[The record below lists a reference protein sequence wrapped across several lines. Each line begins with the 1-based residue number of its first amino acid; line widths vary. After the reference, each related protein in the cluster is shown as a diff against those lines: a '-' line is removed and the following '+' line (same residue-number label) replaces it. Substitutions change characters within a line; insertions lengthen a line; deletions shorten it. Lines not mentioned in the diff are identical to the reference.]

1 MGARQV
7 TVEGKPGTR
16 VLLVDDNV
24 DALQTLHVL
33 LDMQGFD
40 VQSFATPDEAIAQA
54 PVFRPE
60 VCVLDIGLPGMDGY
74 ELARRLQASGLRAR
88 YVALTGYGQASDRER
103 SAAAGFHVHL
113 TKPVQLDPLLD
124 ALKPL

>member
-1 MGARQV
+1 VSGPDAAS
-7 TVEGKPGTR
+7 TR
-16 VLLVDDNV
+16 VLLVDDNI

-33 LDMQGFD
+33 LEMQGFE
-40 VQSFATPDEAIAQA
+40 VQSFATPDEAIANA
-54 PVFRPE
+54 PRFQPE

-74 ELARRLQASGLRAR
+74 QLARRLQDGGTRAR
-88 YVALTGYGQASDRER
+88 YVALTGYGQQSDRDR

-124 ALKPL
+124 ALKPLDG

>member
-1 MGARQV
+1 
-7 TVEGKPGTR
+7 

-33 LDMQGFD
+33 LEMQGFE
-40 VQSFATPDEAIAQA
+40 VRSFGTPEEAIAQA
-54 PVFRPE
+54 GAFRPD

-74 ELARRLQASGLRAR
+74 ELARRLQAGGLRAR

-113 TKPVQLDPLLD
+113 TKPVQLEPLLE
-124 ALKPL
+124 ALKPLDG

>member
-1 MGARQV
+1 MSVGDRA
-7 TVEGKPGTR
+7 GTR

-33 LDMQGFD
+33 LEMQGFD
-40 VQSFATPDEAIAQA
+40 VQSFATPDEAIVQA
-54 PVFRPE
+54 PSFRPE

-74 ELARRLQASGLRAR
+74 ELARRLQGAGLRAR

-124 ALKPL
+124 ALKPLDA

>member
-1 MGARQV
+1 VSDGR
-7 TVEGKPGTR
+7 PTR
-16 VLLVDDNV
+16 VLLVDDNI

-33 LDMQGFD
+33 LEMQGFE
-40 VQSFATPDEAIAQA
+40 VQSFATPDVAIAKA
-54 PVFRPE
+54 AAFSPD

-74 ELARRLQASGLRAR
+74 QLARRLQQDGLRAR

-113 TKPVQLDPLLD
+113 TKPVQLDPLLA
-124 ALKPL
+124 ALEPLER

>member
-1 MGARQV
+1 M
-7 TVEGKPGTR
+7 TVEGKGTR

-33 LDMQGFD
+33 LEMQGFQ
-40 VQSFATPDEAIAQA
+40 VQSFATPDEAIARA
-54 PVFRPE
+54 PSFRPE

-74 ELARRLQASGLRAR
+74 ELARRLQRSGLRAR

-124 ALKPL
+124 ALKPLDV

>member
-1 MGARQV
+1 VSNPGAAS
-7 TVEGKPGTR
+7 TR
-16 VLLVDDNV
+16 VLLVDDNI

-33 LDMQGFD
+33 LEMQGFQ
-40 VQSFATPDEAIAQA
+40 VQSFATPDEAIAHA
-54 PVFRPE
+54 PRFKPE

-74 ELARRLQASGLRAR
+74 QLARRLQAGGTRAR
-88 YVALTGYGQASDRER
+88 YVALTGYGQQSDRDR

-124 ALKPL
+124 ALKPLDG

>member
-1 MGARQV
+1 VSG
-7 TVEGKPGTR
+7 PGPATR
-16 VLLVDDNV
+16 VLLVDDNI

-33 LDMQGFD
+33 LEMQGFD
-40 VQSFATPDEAIAQA
+40 VQSFATPDEAISKA
-54 PVFRPE
+54 PAFRPD

-74 ELARRLQASGLRAR
+74 QLARRLQQAGLRAR

-113 TKPVQLDPLLD
+113 TKPVQLDPLL
-124 ALKPL
+124 ASLKPLEPLQG

>member
-1 MGARQV
+1 MSGPDAAS
-7 TVEGKPGTR
+7 TR
-16 VLLVDDNV
+16 VLLVDDNI

-33 LDMQGFD
+33 LEMQGFE
-40 VQSFATPDEAIAQA
+40 VESFATPDEAIANA
-54 PVFRPE
+54 PRFQPE

-74 ELARRLQASGLRAR
+74 QLARRLQADGTRAR
-88 YVALTGYGQASDRER
+88 YVALTGYGQQSDRDR

-124 ALKPL
+124 ALKPLDG

>member
-1 MGARQV
+1 VSGPDAAS
-7 TVEGKPGTR
+7 TR
-16 VLLVDDNV
+16 VLLVDDNI

-33 LDMQGFD
+33 LEMQGFE
-40 VQSFATPDEAIAQA
+40 VQSFATPDEAIANA
-54 PVFRPE
+54 PRFQPE

-74 ELARRLQASGLRAR
+74 QLARRLQAGGTRAR
-88 YVALTGYGQASDRER
+88 YVALTGYGQQSDRDR

-124 ALKPL
+124 ALKPLDG

>member
-1 MGARQV
+1 MTGQ
-7 TVEGKPGTR
+7 GKPATR

-33 LDMQGFD
+33 LEMQGFE
-40 VQSFATPDEAIAQA
+40 VQSFATPDEALAQA
-54 PVFRPE
+54 SMFQPE

-124 ALKPL
+124 ALKPLDA

>member
-1 MGARQV
+1 M

-33 LDMQGFD
+33 LEMQGFE
-40 VQSFATPDEAIAQA
+40 VQSFGTPEEAIAHA
-54 PVFRPE
+54 PTFRPE

-74 ELARRLQASGLRAR
+74 QLARRLQASGLRAR

-124 ALKPL
+124 ALKPLDS

>member
-1 MGARQV
+1 MSVGDRA
-7 TVEGKPGTR
+7 GTR

-33 LDMQGFD
+33 LEMQGFE
-40 VQSFATPDEAIAQA
+40 VQSFATPDEAIVQA
-54 PVFRPE
+54 PTFRPE

-74 ELARRLQASGLRAR
+74 ELARRLQSSGLRAR

-124 ALKPL
+124 ALKPLDA

>member
-1 MGARQV
+1 VSDAR
-7 TVEGKPGTR
+7 PTR
-16 VLLVDDNV
+16 VLLVDDNI

-33 LDMQGFD
+33 LEMQGFE
-40 VQSFATPDEAIAQA
+40 VQSFATPDVAIAKA
-54 PVFRPE
+54 AAFSPD

-74 ELARRLQASGLRAR
+74 QLARRLQQDGLRAR

-113 TKPVQLDPLLD
+113 TKPVQLDPLLA
-124 ALKPL
+124 ALEPLKR

>member
-1 MGARQV
+1 MRDDPQAS
-7 TVEGKPGTR
+7 TR

-33 LDMQGFD
+33 LEMQGFE
-40 VQSFATPDEAIAQA
+40 VESFATPDEAIVRA
-54 PVFRPE
+54 PAFRPE

-88 YVALTGYGQASDRER
+88 YVALTGYGQASDRQR

-124 ALKPL
+124 ALKPLDA

>member
-1 MGARQV
+1 MSVGDRA
-7 TVEGKPGTR
+7 GTR

-33 LDMQGFD
+33 LEMQGFE
-40 VQSFATPDEAIAQA
+40 VQSFATPDEAIVQA
-54 PVFRPE
+54 PAFRPE

-124 ALKPL
+124 ALKPLDA